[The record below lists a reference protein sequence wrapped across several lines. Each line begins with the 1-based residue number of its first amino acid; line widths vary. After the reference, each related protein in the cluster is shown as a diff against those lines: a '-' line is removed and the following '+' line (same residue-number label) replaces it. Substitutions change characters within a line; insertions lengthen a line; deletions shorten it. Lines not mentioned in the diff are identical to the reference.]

1 MAADARGLA
10 DRYRAGG
17 TPVSYQPS
25 DCSMTRMFTDI
36 YGWGTD
42 LFGMQTVSWL
52 EAQLKE

>member
-1 MAADARGLA
+1 
-10 DRYRAGG
+10 
-17 TPVSYQPS
+17 
-25 DCSMTRMFTDI
+25 MTRFVTDI